1 MAEQEKANS
10 GIMPL
15 VLGLVIVTVI
25 GLGAGFGLSKMFF
38 KPDAPTTAPTTAAA
52 APARPGADPHAKPEA
67 HADPKE
73 AGKAEPPPETQ
84 AAAASDLSPADLKDV
99 VITPFP
105 PITANIGA
113 PETVWIRLEGS
124 MAVKPNEG
132 TKPADVVQLASNKIV
147 AYVKTLKLVDIQ
159 GPVGFLALSSDLN
172 EIVRSATDGQA
183 RSVLISGFIVE

>member
-1 MAEQEKANS
+1 MADQEKAKS

-25 GLGAGFGLSKMFF
+25 GLGAGFGLSKLFF
-38 KPDAPTTAPTTAAA
+38 KPDAAPPQPVAAA
-52 APARPGADPHAKPEA
+52 TSAKPAADPHAKPDA
-67 HADPKE
+67 HGTAKE
-73 AGKAEPPPETQ
+73 PGKEEPPPETQ
-84 AAAASDLSPADLKDV
+84 AAAASDLNPADLKDV

-105 PITANIGA
+105 PITANISM

-183 RSVLISGFIVE
+183 RSILISGFIVE